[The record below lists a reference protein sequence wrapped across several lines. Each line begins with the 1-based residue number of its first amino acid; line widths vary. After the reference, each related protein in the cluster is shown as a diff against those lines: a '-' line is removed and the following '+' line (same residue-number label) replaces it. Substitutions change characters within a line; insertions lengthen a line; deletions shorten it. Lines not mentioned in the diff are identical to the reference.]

1 MLPSS
6 SGLLG
11 FLMGFGT
18 VLAIAVYL
26 RRKGKKQRLFDE
38 RYEKVHAKARTI
50 SWGITIIVLAAMWL
64 GALLYEGI
72 QLAFILLS
80 VAYGIM
86 LISYGIASLVIDKR
100 E

>member
-1 MLPSS
+1 M
-6 SGLLG
+6 
-11 FLMGFGT
+11 
-18 VLAIAVYL
+18 
-26 RRKGKKQRLFDE
+26 
-38 RYEKVHAKARTI
+38 